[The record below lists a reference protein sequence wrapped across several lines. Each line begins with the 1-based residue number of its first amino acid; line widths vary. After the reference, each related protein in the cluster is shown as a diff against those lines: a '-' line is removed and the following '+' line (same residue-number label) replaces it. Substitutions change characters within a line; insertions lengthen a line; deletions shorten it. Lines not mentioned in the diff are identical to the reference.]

1 MFRLALSVLALM
13 TVTSAV
19 SAHEFWIEPQNYQ
32 VENGTILQA
41 DLKNGQNFKGI
52 DLAFFENR
60 FARFDMIQ
68 NGVVSPVAG
77 RMGDS
82 PALQQPVDGD
92 GLLVIVHETT
102 ASRLTYTEWDK
113 FQAFA
118 DHKGFG
124 DMRARHEAL
133 GFPTDTFKE
142 TYFRYAKA
150 LVAVGAGA
158 GQDEP
163 SGMET
168 EFVALTN
175 PYTDALGGIMRVQ
188 VLYQGQP
195 RINAQVE
202 IFDRASDGTVTV
214 TTTQTDASGI
224 AQVPVTRGHSYLLDA
239 VVLREAPKDSGTVW
253 ESLWAALT
261 FAVPE

>member
-13 TVTSAV
+13 FSISAV
-19 SAHEFWIEPQNYQ
+19 SAHEFWIEPQNFQ

-52 DLAFFENR
+52 NLAFFENR
-60 FARFDMIQ
+60 FARFDMIL
-68 NGVVSPVAG
+68 NGVVAPVAG

-82 PALQQPVDGD
+82 PALQQPVEGE
-92 GLLVIVHETT
+92 GLLVIAHETT
-102 ASRLTYTEWDK
+102 DSRLTYTEWDK
-113 FQAFA
+113 FQEFA

-150 LVAVGAGA
+150 LVAVGDGA
-158 GQDEP
+158 GEDAP
-163 SGMET
+163 TGMET

-175 PYTDALGGIMRVQ
+175 PYSDVLDGGMRVQ

-195 RINAQVE
+195 RKDAQVE
-202 IFDRASDGTVTV
+202 IFDRSPDGSVTV
-214 TTTQTDASGI
+214 SITQTDASGI
-224 AQVPVTRGHSYLLDA
+224 ATVPVTNGHSYLLDA

-253 ESLWAALT
+253 ETLWAALT